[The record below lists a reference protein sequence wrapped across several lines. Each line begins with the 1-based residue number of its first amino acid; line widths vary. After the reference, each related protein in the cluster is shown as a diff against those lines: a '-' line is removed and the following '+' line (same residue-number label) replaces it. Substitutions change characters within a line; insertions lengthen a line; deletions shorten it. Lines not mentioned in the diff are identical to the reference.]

1 MGYQVLVEERLPA
14 VTPSP
19 GCSCWRI
26 KIPLGLAGLEFG
38 LVGTVLKGCPKP
50 KPSHSLVTPTQPPA
64 LFRYS
69 TRIHGPVMAAG
80 GVGLFGRFSLRG
92 HAVQQ
97 FFMPLSVEG

>member
-19 GCSCWRI
+19 GCSCCRI

-38 LVGTVLKGCPKP
+38 VVGTMLKGCPKP

-80 GVGLFGRFSLRG
+80 VLGLLVSSSISGHVVQLFFS
-92 HAVQQ
+92 
-97 FFMPLSVEG
+97 PLSV